1 MSDDKD
7 IIIIFV
13 SSTTGSLAASR
24 VRDGYNYNRI
34 PNKTVATPYPG
45 DIENMR
51 QRRNIHPSSGHASS
65 SGGTD
70 DEPEA
75 AKAIGRFLPRQASV
89 LTVFRWRWLVCTLAD
104 GHLRQ

>member
-45 DIENMR
+45 DIENM
-51 QRRNIHPSSGHASS
+51 
-65 SGGTD
+65 
-70 DEPEA
+70 EPETFIHRRA
-75 AKAIGRFLPRQASV
+75 ML
-89 LTVFRWRWLVCTLAD
+89 LVPEERTMS
-104 GHLRQ
+104 LRLQKLLVDFCHGKLQY